1 MVKWV
6 QFIILTVAFI
16 VMHQGEGIR
25 VVHAA
30 DSVKIGFIDAQ
41 KVLDST
47 KLGKKA
53 KANLDE
59 YVESRRKILE
69 LEQKDLK
76 DLEEALIKQGSL
88 LSAEAKRGKQE
99 EFQKKLEQ
107 YQRKALE
114 IEREVQVKQLD
125 LVRSFRKELE
135 GVIKKIAEREGYA
148 YILDKDNESGN
159 ILYAKESFDLT
170 SLAIQEM
177 DKLAK

>member
-1 MVKWV
+1 MVKGV
-6 QFIILTVAFI
+6 QLIILTVAF
-16 VMHQGEGIR
+16 VAMHQGEGIR
-25 VVHAA
+25 AVQAA
-30 DSVKIGFIDAQ
+30 DLVKIGFIDAQ

-170 SLAIQEM
+170 NLAIQEM